1 VSVAVW
7 YVPRFVAAGGK
18 PWFYQQEFG
27 AAAMQACGLG
37 YVNPDA
43 TAQPALTAFLE
54 RQSDSI
60 SCDTLRSVQTRPLTS
75 MQRAF
80 RYLMMAVA
88 NTWSISGEVAW
99 SGLLPL
105 YGLLYG
111 VTAVLGFTLFRQAT
125 GRVLAALLT
134 TTLILSTLHLN
145 NLPHLRDYAKAPFVL
160 AMALVA
166 LRLVLG
172 HVTPKRTLLLAIGGG
187 LTTGVGIG
195 FRNDLLVA
203 IPAFVG
209 TLALFVP
216 GDIRATWR
224 VRVTSIAVYLLATYV
239 AMWPM
244 LSIYRTGGGGSTPHL
259 ILLGL
264 TPEFSERLGVDNSD
278 LYELGFEYRDE
289 LALAMIDNYSDRR
302 LGEHRF
308 LEMYGADYDRAA
320 GRLLLDYAK
329 DFPADL
335 LARVYASAIRI
346 TQLPHLETTSAV
358 VVPAFLPSA
367 WQRGLLIKTEALRM
381 LGGLWPWPLVFALL
395 LLCLTTLRV
404 GLFALLSV
412 AYLSG
417 YPALQ
422 FQERHFFHLEFV
434 AWMLLGFAI
443 AVIASGARAVIQP
456 QRRQVLTAGLP
467 GSRPALIA
475 VGSLVV
481 LVVLTA
487 TPLWALRRQ
496 QSTTVTELLAGVARA
511 QRADLPIAPVAAGDT
526 TAFLLPELSRRLPPD
541 GGVHA
546 HYLAAEFG
554 GTECNAM
561 RVTVTQ
567 RYRATQPGYDFTH
580 QTAVEIPVSDAT
592 TQLVFPAYY
601 RNPLSVMPADEPM
614 AFAGLELPSDSAN
627 CLRRI
632 AVLETP
638 SHPALLDLRLPPDWQ
653 RVTPYA
659 TISGVEWRQNPARA
673 YTVPDD
679 LPRAHVKAVLA
690 GTPTAFS
697 ESDILKVSPTFAM
710 NGAQWDVDGVGGVG
724 GRGPLLYLV
733 EMKPRRIEQGTA
745 FIAEGTIEKG
755 GVTFGFVADDEWKV
769 QLHVV
774 QTGDFSVVLIAPET
788 RDYKVVFANNL
799 RGMSLMNKVRVRR
812 AGLVEAVTP

>member
-1 VSVAVW
+1 MW
-7 YVPRFVAAGGK
+7 YVPRFVEAGGK

-43 TAQPALTAFLE
+43 SAQPALTAFLE
-54 RQSDSI
+54 RQTDSI
-60 SCDTLRSVQTRPLTS
+60 SCDTLRALGARPLTS

-80 RYLMMAVA
+80 RYLMMTVA
-88 NTWSISGEVAW
+88 QTWSIRGTVAW
-99 SGLLPL
+99 SALLPL

-111 VTAVLGFTLFRQAT
+111 ITVVLAYAVFRQGM
-125 GRVLAALLT
+125 GRVLATLVTFA
-134 TTLILSTLHLN
+134 LILSTLHLN

-160 AMALVA
+160 AMVLVA

-172 HVTPKRTLLLAIGGG
+172 AVTPRRVLLLALAGGVV
-187 LTTGVGIG
+187 TGIGIG

-209 TLALFVP
+209 TLAVFLP
-216 GDIRATWR
+216 GDIRSQMKIRAAA
-224 VRVTSIAVYLLATYV
+224 IAVYLLALLV
-239 AMWPM
+239 AMSPM

-320 GRLLLDYAK
+320 GRLLADYAA

-346 TQLPHLETTSAV
+346 TQLPHLDTTAAL
-358 VVPAFLPSA
+358 VVPEFVPAP
-367 WQRGLLIKTEALRM
+367 WQRLLMMKADALRV
-381 LGGLWPWPLVFALL
+381 LGGLWPWPLVFALGL
-395 LLCLTTLRV
+395 LAFASLRL
-404 GLFALLSV
+404 GLFALTSV

-434 AWMLLGFAI
+434 GWMLLGFAVMVVGQSVM
-443 AVIASGARAVIQP
+443 AVAQA
-456 QRRQVLTAGLP
+456 QRRK
-467 GSRPALIA
+467 ALMAA
-475 VGSLVV
+475 VPTPRAAFITVVTLSV
-481 LVVLTA
+481 LVVLA
-487 TPLWALRRQ
+487 VTPLWLLRRQ
-496 QSTTVTELLAGVARA
+496 QSAVVTDLLTGVASST
-511 QRADLPIAPVAAGDT
+511 RADVPLTPAAVGNST
-526 TAFLLPELSRRLPPD
+526 VFSLASLSNQLPPD

-546 HYLAAEFG
+546 HYLAADLG
-554 GTECNAM
+554 GAQCDAM
-561 RVTVTQ
+561 RVDVTQ
-567 RYRATQPGYDFTH
+567 RYQAAQAGYDFTH
-580 QTAVEIPVSDAT
+580 KVGVEIPISDAT

-601 RNPLSVMPADEPM
+601 RNPRSSSPLDEPM
-614 AFAGLELPSDSAN
+614 AFAGIELPSSAAN
-627 CLRRI
+627 CLQRVS
-632 AVLETP
+632 VLETP

-653 RVTPYA
+653 RVTHYS

-673 YTVPDD
+673 YTVPQD
-679 LPRAHVKAVLA
+679 LTRTAVKRALG

-697 ESDILKVSPTFAM
+697 ESDILKVSPTFSM
-710 NGAQWDVDGVGGVG
+710 QGLQWNVNGAGGVG

-733 EMKPRRIEQGTA
+733 EMKPRRLEKGTA

-774 QTGDFSVVLIAPET
+774 QTGDFSVVIVAPET

-799 RGMSLMNKVRVRR
+799 RGMSLMNQVTIRR
-812 AGLVEAVTP
+812 AGLVAAVEP

>member
-1 VSVAVW
+1 
-7 YVPRFVAAGGK
+7 
-18 PWFYQQEFG
+18 
-27 AAAMQACGLG
+27 MQACGLG

-43 TAQPALTAFLE
+43 STQPALTAFLE

-60 SCDTLRSVQTRPLTS
+60 SCDTLSTLQTRPLTS

-80 RYLMMAVA
+80 RYLMMTVA
-88 NTWSISGEVAW
+88 QTWSIRGTVAW
-99 SGLLPL
+99 SALLPL
-105 YGLLYG
+105 YGVLYG
-111 VTAVLGFTLFRQAT
+111 ITIVLAFAVFRQGM
-125 GRVLAALLT
+125 GRVLASLIALA
-134 TTLILSTLHLN
+134 LIFSTLHLN

-160 AMALVA
+160 GMVLLA

-172 HVTPKRTLLLAIGGG
+172 AVAAKRTLLLSLGAG
-187 LTTGVGIG
+187 LVTGIGIG

-203 IPAFVG
+203 IPAFVAA
-209 TLALFVP
+209 LAVFLP
-216 GDIRATWR
+216 GDIRSQLKIRAAAI
-224 VRVTSIAVYLLATYV
+224 VVYLLALFA
-239 AMWPM
+239 AMSPM

-264 TPEFSERLGVDNSD
+264 TPEFSDRLGVDNSD

-320 GRLLLDYAK
+320 GRLLVDYAR

-358 VVPAFLPSA
+358 VVPQFLAPS
-367 WQRGLLIKTEALRM
+367 WQRILLVKTDLLRT
-381 LGGLWPWPLVFALL
+381 LGGLWPWPLLFAVVALSVIS
-395 LLCLTTLRV
+395 LRL

-434 AWMLLGFAI
+434 GWMLLGLA
-443 AVIASGARAVIQP
+443 ATVIARAAMAAIQP
-456 QRRQVLTAGLP
+456 QRRAKIRASIP
-467 GSRPALIA
+467 GSRSLLITVGAFAVLIA
-475 VGSLVV
+475 LVV
-481 LVVLTA
+481 
-487 TPLWALRRQ
+487 TPLWLLRRQ
-496 QSTTVTELLAGVARA
+496 QSARVVALLDGVVHA
-511 QRADLPIAPVAAGDT
+511 QRADVPLVPTEAAGVST
-526 TAFLLPELSRRLPPD
+526 FPLPELPKRLPPD

-554 GTECNAM
+554 GAECNAM
-561 RVTVTQ
+561 RVDVTQ
-567 RYRATQPGYDFTH
+567 RYRAAQPGYDFTH
-580 QTAVEIPVSDAT
+580 RVGVDIPVTDQL

-601 RNPLSVMPADEPM
+601 RNPLSSSPLDEPM
-614 AFAGLELPSDSAN
+614 AFAGLELPPDRAN
-627 CLRRI
+627 CLQRVS
-632 AVLETP
+632 VLETP

-673 YTVPDD
+673 YTVPGD
-679 LPRAHVKAVLA
+679 LPRSVVRGALA
-690 GTPTAFS
+690 GTPTLFN
-697 ESDILKVSPTFAM
+697 EGDILKVSPTFAM
-710 NGAQWDVDGVGGVG
+710 QGPQWTVDGVGGVG

-733 EMKPRRIEQGTA
+733 EMKPRLIEKGTA

-769 QLHVV
+769 ELHVV
-774 QTGDFSVVLIAPET
+774 QTGDFSVIIVAPET
-788 RDYKVVFANNL
+788 REYKLVFANNL
-799 RGMSLMNKVRVRR
+799 RGMSLMNKVNIRR
-812 AGLVEAVTP
+812 AGLVAPVAGGR